1 VPGYAT
7 HMIRHALISL
17 LLLAAV
23 WMPAASAR
31 LHAQARPAGT
41 GPVIVIETEKGTIV
55 IQTYQDKAPK
65 TVEHIVDLVKKN
77 FYNAQRI
84 HRVVK
89 GQLVQWGD
97 KMSRDMTYRE
107 WWGRSPGGSSG
118 TPIGV
123 AEFTKGLRHRAGS
136 VSMAHS
142 GNPASADSQIFICL
156 APMPNL
162 DGKHVIFGEVTEGL
176 DVARSL
182 VVTDRLKRVT
192 IR

>member
-1 VPGYAT
+1 MT
-7 HMIRHALISL
+7 RALLSL
-17 LLLAAV
+17 LVLASLCLV
-23 WMPAASAR
+23 GSAR
-31 LHAQARPAGT
+31 PVQAQAAGS
-41 GPVIVIETEKGTIV
+41 GPQIVIETEKGTIV

-65 TVEHIVDLVKKN
+65 TVAHIVDLVKKN

-123 AEFTKGLRHRAGS
+123 AEFTKGLKHRAGS
-136 VSMAHS
+136 VSMAHA
-142 GNPASADSQIFICL
+142 GNPAAADSQIFICL

-162 DGKHVIFGEVTEGL
+162 DGKHVIVGEVTQGL
-176 DVARSL
+176 DVAKKL

-192 IR
+192 VK

>member
-1 VPGYAT
+1 MLCTLSTMAV
-7 HMIRHALISL
+7 
-17 LLLAAV
+17 LAAV
-23 WMPAASAR
+23 CLASPVPST
-31 LHAQARPAGT
+31 HAQARAGGT
-41 GPVIVIETEKGTIV
+41 GPVITMETDKGTIV
-55 IQTYQDKAPK
+55 IQTFQDKAPK
-65 TVEHIVDLVKKN
+65 TVAHIVDLVKKN

-123 AEFTKGLRHRAGS
+123 AEFTKGLKHRAGS

-142 GNPASADSQIFICL
+142 GNAAAADSQIFICL

-162 DGKHVIFGEVTEGL
+162 DGKHVIFGEVTQGL
-176 DVARSL
+176 DVAKKL

-192 IR
+192 VK

>member
-1 VPGYAT
+1 
-7 HMIRHALISL
+7 MLRICSALAI
-17 LLLAAV
+17 LAALWV
-23 WMPAASAR
+23 ATPMPAI
-31 LHAQARPAGT
+31 LAQAKAGGT
-41 GPVIVIETEKGTIV
+41 GPVITIETEKGAIV
-55 IQTYQDKAPK
+55 IQTYQDKAPR
-65 TVEHIVDLVKKN
+65 TVAHIVDLVKKN

-136 VSMAHS
+136 VSMAHA
-142 GNPASADSQIFICL
+142 GNPAAADSQIFICL

-162 DGKHVIFGEVTEGL
+162 DGKHVIFGEVTQGL
-176 DVARSL
+176 DVAKKL
-182 VVTDRLKRVT
+182 VVTDRLKRVSVK
-192 IR
+192 

>member
-1 VPGYAT
+1 MT
-7 HMIRHALISL
+7 RALLSL
-17 LLLAAV
+17 LVLAALCL
-23 WMPAASAR
+23 SAPGR
-31 LHAQARPAGT
+31 ALEAQAPAV
-41 GPVIVIETEKGTIV
+41 GPKIVMETDKGTIV
-55 IQTYQDKAPK
+55 IQTWPDKAPK
-65 TVEHIVDLVKKN
+65 TVAHIVDLVKKN

-123 AEFTKGLRHRAGS
+123 AEFSKGLKHRAGS

-142 GNPASADSQIFICL
+142 GNPAFADSQIFICL

-162 DGKHVIFGEVTEGL
+162 DGKHVIFGEVIEGL
-176 DVARSL
+176 AVAKTL
-182 VVTDRLKRVT
+182 AVADRLKRVT
-192 IR
+192 IK

>member
-1 VPGYAT
+1 MLRIFSTLA
-7 HMIRHALISL
+7 M
-17 LLLAAV
+17 LAAV
-23 WMPAASAR
+23 LVAAPTPPI
-31 LHAQARPAGT
+31 LAQAKASGT
-41 GPVIVIETEKGTIV
+41 GPVITIETEKGSIV
-55 IQTYQDKAPK
+55 IQTYQDKAPR
-65 TVEHIVDLVKKN
+65 TVAHIVDLVKKN

-89 GQLVQWGD
+89 GQVVQWGD

-136 VSMAHS
+136 VSMAHA
-142 GNPASADSQIFICL
+142 GNPAAADSQIFICL

-162 DGKHVIFGEVTEGL
+162 DGKHVIFGEVTQGL
-176 DVARSL
+176 DVAKKL

-192 IR
+192 VK

>member
-1 VPGYAT
+1 MLRTLSTLAV
-7 HMIRHALISL
+7 
-17 LLLAAV
+17 LAALCV
-23 WMPAASAR
+23 
-31 LHAQARPAGT
+31 ARPAPSMHAQTRAGGT
-41 GPVIVIETEKGTIV
+41 GPVITMETDKGTIV

-65 TVEHIVDLVKKN
+65 TVAHIVDLVKKN

-136 VSMAHS
+136 VSMAHP
-142 GNPASADSQIFICL
+142 GNPAAADSQIFICL
-156 APMPNL
+156 APMPSL
-162 DGKHVIFGEVTEGL
+162 DGKHVIFGEVTQGL
-176 DVARSL
+176 DVARAL

-192 IR
+192 VK

>member
-1 VPGYAT
+1 
-7 HMIRHALISL
+7 MRRALLSL
-17 LLLAAV
+17 LAVAALCLTV
-23 WMPAASAR
+23 PAPSLRAQTPAAA
-31 LHAQARPAGT
+31 PT
-41 GPVIVIETEKGTIV
+41 IVIETEKGTIV
-55 IQTYQDKAPK
+55 IRTFPDKAPK
-65 TVEHIVDLVKKN
+65 TVAHIVDLVKKN

-123 AEFTKGLRHRAGS
+123 AEFSKGLKHKAGS
-136 VSMAHS
+136 VSMAHA
-142 GNPASADSQIFICL
+142 GNPALADSQIFISL
-156 APMPNL
+156 APMPSL

-176 DVARSL
+176 DVARKL
-182 VVTDRLKRVT
+182 VVADRLKRVSV
-192 IR
+192 R

>member
-1 VPGYAT
+1 MLRICSFLAT
-7 HMIRHALISL
+7 
-17 LLLAAV
+17 LAALWV
-23 WMPAASAR
+23 ATPMPAI
-31 LHAQARPAGT
+31 LAQAKAGGT
-41 GPVIVIETEKGTIV
+41 GPVITIETEKGAIV

-65 TVEHIVDLVKKN
+65 TVAHIVDLVKKN

-123 AEFTKGLRHRAGS
+123 A
-136 VSMAHS
+136 
-142 GNPASADSQIFICL
+142 DSQIFICL

-162 DGKHVIFGEVTEGL
+162 DGKHVIFGEVTQGL
-176 DVARSL
+176 DVARKL
-182 VVTDRLKRVT
+182 VVTDRLKRVSVK
-192 IR
+192 

>member
-1 VPGYAT
+1 
-7 HMIRHALISL
+7 MRRALLSL
-17 LLLAAV
+17 LALAALCLLA
-23 WMPAASAR
+23 PDAR
-31 LHAQARPAGT
+31 LSAQAGS
-41 GPVIVIETEKGTIV
+41 GPKIVMETDKGTIV

-65 TVEHIVDLVKKN
+65 TVAHITALVKNN

-123 AEFTKGLRHRAGS
+123 AEFTKGLKHKAGS

-142 GNPASADSQIFICL
+142 GNPAAADSQIFICL
-156 APMPNL
+156 AAMPNL
-162 DGKHVIFGEVTEGL
+162 DGKHVIFGEVIQGL
-176 DVARSL
+176 DVAQKL
-182 VVTDRLKRVT
+182 VVTDRLKRVSVK
-192 IR
+192 

>member
-1 VPGYAT
+1 MT
-7 HMIRHALISL
+7 QRWLSL
-17 LLLAAV
+17 LMFAVACLAL
-23 WMPAASAR
+23 SAGADSPLR
-31 LHAQARPAGT
+31 AQARPAGT
-41 GPVIVIETEKGTIV
+41 GPVIVMETEKGTIV
-55 IQTYQDKAPK
+55 IQTYADKAPK
-65 TVEHIVDLVKKN
+65 TVAHIVDLVKKN

-118 TPIGV
+118 NPIGV
-123 AEFTKGLRHRAGS
+123 AEFTKGLKHRAGT
-136 VSMAHS
+136 VSMAHP
-142 GNPASADSQIFICL
+142 GNPAAADSQIFICL
-156 APMPNL
+156 APMPSL

-176 DVARSL
+176 AVVRKL

-192 IR
+192 VK

>member
-1 VPGYAT
+1 MLRMLSCMLVAAMLGLSLPP
-7 HMIRHALISL
+7 RALEAQS
-17 LLLAAV
+17 
-23 WMPAASAR
+23 AAS
-31 LHAQARPAGT
+31 
-41 GPVIVIETEKGTIV
+41 GPQIVIDTDKGTIV

-65 TVEHIVDLVKKN
+65 TVAHIVDLVKKN

-123 AEFTKGLRHRAGS
+123 AEFTKGLKHRAGS
-136 VSMAHS
+136 VSMAHA
-142 GNPASADSQIFICL
+142 GNPALADSQIFICL

-162 DGKHVIFGEVTEGL
+162 DGKHVIFGEVTQGL
-176 DVARSL
+176 DVARKL
-182 VVTDRLKRVT
+182 AVADRLKRVT
-192 IR
+192 VK

>member
-1 VPGYAT
+1 MT
-7 HMIRHALISL
+7 RALLSL
-17 LLLAAV
+17 LALAALCL
-23 WMPAASAR
+23 SAPGR
-31 LHAQARPAGT
+31 ALEAQAPAPAV
-41 GPVIVIETEKGTIV
+41 GPKIVMETDKGTIV
-55 IQTYQDKAPK
+55 IQTWPDKAPK
-65 TVEHIVDLVKKN
+65 TVAHIVELVKKN
-77 FYNAQRI
+77 FYHAQRI

-123 AEFTKGLRHRAGS
+123 AEFSKGLKHRAGS

-142 GNPASADSQIFICL
+142 GNPANADSQIFICL
-156 APMPNL
+156 AAMPNL

-176 DVARSL
+176 AVARTL
-182 VVTDRLKRVT
+182 AVADRLKRVT
-192 IR
+192 IK

>member
-1 VPGYAT
+1 MT
-7 HMIRHALISL
+7 RALLSL
-17 LLLAAV
+17 LVALCLAV
-23 WMPAASAR
+23 PLQPAR
-31 LHAQARPAGT
+31 AQGKAGGT
-41 GPVIVIETEKGTIV
+41 GPVITMETDKGTIV

-65 TVEHIVDLVKKN
+65 TVAHIVDLVKKN

-123 AEFTKGLRHRAGS
+123 AEFTKGLKHRAGS

-142 GNPASADSQIFICL
+142 GNAAAADSQIFICL

-162 DGKHVIFGEVTEGL
+162 DGKHVIFGEVTQGL
-176 DVARSL
+176 DVAKKL

-192 IR
+192 VK

>member
-1 VPGYAT
+1 MT
-7 HMIRHALISL
+7 RALLSL
-17 LLLAAV
+17 LVLAASCLSAPAPILRAQAP
-23 WMPAASAR
+23 PAA
-31 LHAQARPAGT
+31 PT
-41 GPVIVIETEKGTIV
+41 IVIETEKGTIL
-55 IQTYQDKAPK
+55 IRTFPDKAPK
-65 TVEHIVDLVKKN
+65 TVAHIVDLVKKN

-118 TPIGV
+118 NPIGV
-123 AEFTKGLRHRAGS
+123 AEFAKGLRHKAGS
-136 VSMAHS
+136 VSMAHA
-142 GNPASADSQIFICL
+142 GNPALADSQIFICL
-156 APMPNL
+156 AAMPSL

-176 DVARSL
+176 DVARRL

-192 IR
+192 VK

>member
-1 VPGYAT
+1 MT
-7 HMIRHALISL
+7 RALVSL
-17 LLLAAV
+17 LVLAASCLSASAPALRAQA
-23 WMPAASAR
+23 PAAA
-31 LHAQARPAGT
+31 PT
-41 GPVIVIETEKGTIV
+41 IVIETEKGTIL
-55 IQTYQDKAPK
+55 IRTFPDKAPK
-65 TVEHIVDLVKKN
+65 TVAHIVDLVKKN

-118 TPIGV
+118 NPIGV
-123 AEFTKGLRHRAGS
+123 AEFTKGLRHTAGS
-136 VSMAHS
+136 VSMAHA
-142 GNPASADSQIFICL
+142 GNPALADSQIFICL
-156 APMPNL
+156 APMPSL

-176 DVARSL
+176 DVVRKL

-192 IR
+192 VK

>member
-1 VPGYAT
+1 MNRV
-7 HMIRHALISL
+7 LSL
-17 LLLAAV
+17 LLAVAALSLLTAGPV
-23 WMPAASAR
+23 
-31 LHAQARPAGT
+31 LEAQSKAGGT
-41 GPVIVIETEKGTIV
+41 GPQIVIETAKGTIV

-65 TVEHIVDLVKKN
+65 TVAHIVDLVKKN

-118 TPIGV
+118 NPIGV
-123 AEFTKGLRHRAGS
+123 AEFTRGLKHRAGT
-136 VSMAHS
+136 VSMAHA
-142 GNPASADSQIFICL
+142 GNPALADSQIFICL
-156 APMPNL
+156 SAMPTL
-162 DGKHVIFGEVTEGL
+162 DGKHVIFGEVAEGL
-176 DVARSL
+176 DVVRTL

-192 IR
+192 VR

>member
-1 VPGYAT
+1 MLRTLSILA
-7 HMIRHALISL
+7 
-17 LLLAAV
+17 LLAALCMA
-23 WMPAASAR
+23 MPVPSM
-31 LHAQARPAGT
+31 HAQTKAGGT
-41 GPVIVIETEKGTIV
+41 GPVITMETDKGTIV

-65 TVEHIVDLVKKN
+65 TVAHIVDLVKKN

-123 AEFTKGLRHRAGS
+123 AEFTRGLRHRAGS
-136 VSMAHS
+136 VSMAHA
-142 GNPASADSQIFICL
+142 GNPAAADSQIFICL
-156 APMPNL
+156 APMPSL
-162 DGKHVIFGEVTEGL
+162 DGKHVIFGEVTQGL
-176 DVARSL
+176 DVARKL

-192 IR
+192 VK